1 MKARWL
7 KYYPVVLQLVIS
19 LLALG
24 YVANKMFCFT
34 GWPLFFDQLVSR
46 QWSFMWLLLAQ
57 FFLSVLNLSLEA
69 YKWRLLSGVLMAQSF
84 VSAFKQI
91 IRGVQLG
98 VVTPGRTGEPVGKA
112 MLFAKG
118 YRTQALLLSAAG
130 SMIQNLII
138 ALMGGLAL
146 VLVYNSPLMNN
157 GFIALLWQ
165 KLLRYGFIIPI
176 LIVLMST
183 GFYYLV
189 RALRVN
195 PLIKRLSFHL
205 QVYRRLGIA
214 LIIKL
219 FGVTLLR
226 YLVYAFQLWLALWFF
241 GLMADALQWWLVPVY
256 LLIITIIPGI
266 ALADLGIR
274 SSAALFLF
282 GSGGVATGAVVA
294 SVFIV
299 WVFNLG
305 LPSLSGFFL
314 LKRKM

>member
-1 MKARWL
+1 
-7 KYYPVVLQLVIS
+7 
-19 LLALG
+19 
-24 YVANKMFCFT
+24 
-34 GWPLFFDQLVSR
+34 
-46 QWSFMWLLLAQ
+46 
-57 FFLSVLNLSLEA
+57 
-69 YKWRLLSGVLMAQSF
+69 
-84 VSAFKQI
+84 
-91 IRGVQLG
+91 
-98 VVTPGRTGEPVGKA
+98 
-112 MLFAKG
+112 
-118 YRTQALLLSAAG
+118 
-130 SMIQNLII
+130 
-138 ALMGGLAL
+138 
-146 VLVYNSPLMNN
+146 MNN
-157 GFIALLWQ
+157 GFISLLWQ

-176 LIVLMST
+176 LVVLMVT

-189 RALRVN
+189 RALKAN

-205 QVYRRLGIA
+205 QIYRRLGIA
-214 LIIKL
+214 LILRL

-226 YLVYAFQLWLALWFF
+226 YLVYTFQLWLALWFF